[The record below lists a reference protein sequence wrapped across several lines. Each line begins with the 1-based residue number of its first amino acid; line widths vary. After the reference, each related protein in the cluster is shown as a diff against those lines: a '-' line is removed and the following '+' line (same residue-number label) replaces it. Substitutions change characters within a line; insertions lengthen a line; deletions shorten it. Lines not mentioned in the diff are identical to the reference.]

1 MNKWFYKKPKKTRQ
15 PLGKRTLSEFSF
27 WELVSALD
35 REFSFFVRAGRAARQ
50 GHPYV
55 SCITC
60 GKTDHWK
67 NMDFGHYFQREFFGV
82 RWDVRNGGIQWRAC
96 NRFQEGR
103 KAEMGLRLSESGV
116 NLVELENLKDIWGL
130 KHPDREYLI
139 QQIQEFR
146 KKNAEIKKAI
156 KGQ

>member
-1 MNKWFYKKPKKTRQ
+1 
-15 PLGKRTLSEFSF
+15 
-27 WELVSALD
+27 
-35 REFSFFVRAGRAARQ
+35 
-50 GHPYV
+50 
-55 SCITC
+55 
-60 GKTDHWK
+60 
-67 NMDFGHYFQREFFGV
+67 
-82 RWDVRNGGIQWRAC
+82 
-96 NRFQEGR
+96 
-103 KAEMGLRLSESGV
+103 MGLRLSESGV